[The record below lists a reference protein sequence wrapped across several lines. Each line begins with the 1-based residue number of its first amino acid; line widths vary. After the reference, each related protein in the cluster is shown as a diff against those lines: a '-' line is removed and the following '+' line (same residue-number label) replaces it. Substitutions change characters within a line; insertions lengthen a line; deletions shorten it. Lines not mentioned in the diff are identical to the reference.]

1 MKIKRIGIL
10 TGGGDCPGLNAV
22 IRSVTKTAILEHG
35 WKVTG
40 ILDGYEGLIDY
51 RKIELTSAHVSN
63 ILAQGGT
70 ILGTSNIANPFAHPV
85 KKRGEV
91 VVEDY
96 SKQTI
101 GNIKRMKIDALVSIG
116 GDGTMAIANRL
127 QHHGIPMV
135 GIPKTI
141 DNDLWGTDTTFGHD
155 TAVQV
160 ISDALDRLHTTAM
173 SHHRV
178 MVLEVMGRYAGWLAL
193 NGAISGGGDIVLTP
207 EVPFSFHN
215 VIKAIHQRRKGG
227 KRFSLVVVAEGAAP
241 QGGQLVVKR
250 RIEDSPD
257 PIRLGGI
264 GKVVAD
270 HIELETGISTRYTV
284 LGHIQRGG
292 TPTAMDRR
300 LGTNFGAHAVD
311 IIAAGRFGRMV
322 ALRGDHIT
330 DIAITSVAGKIKK
343 VPLNHPTV
351 RAAKG
356 LGTSF
361 GD

>member
-51 RKIELTSAHVSN
+51 RRIELTSAHVSN
-63 ILAQGGT
+63 ILTQGGT
-70 ILGTSNIANPFAHPV
+70 ILGTSNIANPFAHPI
-85 KKRGEV
+85 KERGKIV
-91 VVEDY
+91 IHDY
-96 SKQTI
+96 SKRTLT
-101 GNIKRMKIDALVSIG
+101 NIKRMKLDALVSIG
-116 GDGTMAIANRL
+116 GDGTMAIAHRL
-127 QHHGIPMV
+127 YELGIPIV

-141 DNDLWGTDTTFGHD
+141 DNDLWGTDVTFGHD

-160 ISDALDRLHTTAM
+160 ISDALDRLHTTAQ

-193 NGAISGGGDIVLTP
+193 NGAISGGGDIVLIP
-207 EVPFSFHN
+207 EIPFSFHN
-215 VIKAIHQRRKGG
+215 VIKAIHERRKGG
-227 KRFSLVVVAEGAAP
+227 KRFSLVVVAEGAIP
-241 QGGQLVVKR
+241 LGGEMVVKR
-250 RIEDSPD
+250 RIEGSPD

-264 GKVVAD
+264 GKMVAD
-270 HIELETGISTRYTV
+270 HIEMETGISTRYTV

-311 IIAAGRFGRMV
+311 LIAGNRFGKMA
-322 ALRGDHIT
+322 ALHGDHVT
-330 DIAITSVAGKIKK
+330 DVAINTVAGKIKK
-343 VPLNHPTV
+343 VSLDHPTV

-361 GD
+361 GN